1 MAQKLNRINGH
12 AVTPRRDSASHETLK
27 QVQGDVRSNLFLKI
41 GCGLMFSL
49 LCSFTAFSQEEPE
62 GIKSPKYKDY
72 NNDSTFNYFA
82 RYRDDVAKAQI
93 NALKNGGAL
102 LVRLKTN
109 YATISKLKTAGKADL
124 ATQIE
129 RETAM
134 NNKLIV
140 RAYTNV
146 FKFCPVY
153 FFYSTVSDSV
163 KHKQLS
169 GIFLDT
175 NLNVNPSIV
184 CNASFYLVA
193 EMGTLYSSSIGL
205 LTEPEAAKATEQG
218 TGFKD
223 FAIVV
228 KNRYF
233 IQLHEPFPYF
243 QKGYKLKVYGQ
254 YVKKFND
261 RLQAFYSKNAGY
273 TPNETIKAFV
283 Y

>member
-1 MAQKLNRINGH
+1 MISIRHSELVSG
-12 AVTPRRDSASHETLK
+12 SHEAFSYKTIV
-27 QVQGDVRSNLFLKI
+27 VQPKVRTKRLITFV
-41 GCGLMFSL
+41 CSL
-49 LCSFTAFSQEEPE
+49 LLLLSFSAFSQEENE
-62 GIKSPKYKDY
+62 GVKSPKYKDY
-72 NNDSTFNYFA
+72 NNDSTFKNFA
-82 RYRDDVAKAQI
+82 RYRNDVAKAQV

-109 YATISKLKTAGKADL
+109 ANTINKLKTAGKADL

-129 RETAM
+129 RETFLD
-134 NNKLIV
+134 NKMIV
-140 RAYTNV
+140 RAYTQN

-153 FFYSTVSDSV
+153 FFYSNVSDSV

-175 NLNVNPSIV
+175 NLTVDPSIL

-193 EMGTLYSSSIGL
+193 EQGTLYSSSIGL
-205 LTEPEAAKATEQG
+205 VTEAEAAKAIERG

-223 FAIVV
+223 FAIIV
-228 KNRYF
+228 KNRYY

-243 QKGYKLKVYGQ
+243 QKGYKIKLYSQ

-261 RLQAFYSKNAGY
+261 KLQSFYNKNAGY
-273 TPNETIKAFV
+273 TPNPTIKEYV

>member
-1 MAQKLNRINGH
+1 MAPKLNNRWCLPERSRRPASLFMTKNMRIH
-12 AVTPRRDSASHETLK
+12 IFAL
-27 QVQGDVRSNLFLKI
+27 I
-41 GCGLMFSL
+41 SL
-49 LCSFTAFSQEEPE
+49 LVVPFPGFSQEEPE
-62 GIKSPKYKDY
+62 GVKPPKYKDY
-72 NNDSTFNYFA
+72 NNDSTFRNFA
-82 RYRDDVAKAQI
+82 RYRDDVAKAQV

-109 YATISKLKTAGKADL
+109 ANTISKLKTAGKADL

-129 RETAM
+129 RETFLD
-134 NNKLIV
+134 NKTIM
-140 RAYTNV
+140 RAYTQN

-153 FFYSTVSDSV
+153 FFYSNVSDSV
-163 KHKQLS
+163 KHMQLD

-175 NLNVNPSIV
+175 NLVVNAGIV
-184 CNASFYLVA
+184 CKASFYLIA
-193 EMGTLYSSSIGL
+193 EQGTLYSSSLGL
-205 LTEPEAAKATEQG
+205 LTEAEAAKAQERG

-223 FAIVV
+223 FAIIL

-243 QKGYKLKVYGQ
+243 HKGYNVKLFPK

-261 RLQAFYSKNAGY
+261 KLQSFYSKHAGY
-273 TPNETIKAFV
+273 TPNSTIKEYV